1 MFLKLLFKSPML
13 SLGILMLVT
22 VALGANGF
30 IPIFNNPKLKP
41 TSCRAALV
49 KIEKGIPQNWKVS
62 CDDNNLTVLIRELQ
76 VKEDE
81 KELKAALYRQ
91 MANYLVELARVSQND
106 ILEKVFFVRM
116 EIDHPK
122 MTINAL
128 SEGKYVAKLAT
139 LTSPQFIMDH
149 LKQTVQVKDVAK

>member
-13 SLGILMLVT
+13 SLGILMFVT
-22 VALGANGF
+22 VGLGASGLL
-30 IPIFNNPKLKP
+30 PIFDNPKLKP

-62 CDDNNLTVLIRELQ
+62 CDDNNLTVLIREMQ
-76 VKEDE
+76 VKKDE

-91 MANYLVELARVSQND
+91 LANYLVELARVSQND
-106 ILEKVFFVRM
+106 ILEKVFFIRM
-116 EIDHPK
+116 EIDHPR
-122 MTINAL
+122 MTINAV
-128 SEGKYVAKLAT
+128 SEGQYVAKLAT
-139 LTSPQFIMDH
+139 LNSPQFIMDH

>member
-13 SLGILMLVT
+13 SLGILMLLT

-30 IPIFNNPKLKP
+30 LPIFSNPKLKP

-49 KIEKGIPQNWKVS
+49 KIEKAIPQNWKVS

-76 VKEDE
+76 VKEDAQ
-81 KELKAALYRQ
+81 ELKAALYRQ
-91 MANYLVELARVSQND
+91 MANYLVELARISQAD
-106 ILEKVFFVRM
+106 ILEKVFFIRM

-122 MTINAL
+122 MTINAV
-128 SEGKYVAKLAT
+128 SEGQYVAKLAT
-139 LTSPQFIMDH
+139 LSSPQFIMDH